1 MKSFPNLISYPHEV
15 FRNFSQFL
23 AIFIRGDLFKF
34 EIRLT
39 RGARLSVAASRR
51 AEP

>member
-1 MKSFPNLISYPHEV
+1 MIFSGIFSIPSY
-15 FRNFSQFL
+15 FL
-23 AIFIRGDLFKF
+23 QAIFIRGDLFKF

-39 RGARLSVAASRR
+39 RGARLSVEALRR